1 MEIRPIL
8 SILLRNKIAPLLVA
22 LQVAISLAVL
32 TNALY
37 IVTLRY
43 EAANRPSGVADESAM
58 FVIHLSPVTK
68 PAFADIL
75 AQQQRDREALATLPG
90 VVSVAWVNQMPM
102 SQSGWNTVVATERT
116 QPQPTA
122 PAAQYLSSDSLVK
135 TLGLE
140 MVEGRDFNA
149 DDIEEVDM
157 DQADPKM
164 KQVIVTQ
171 ALAQALYPGAPSVVG
186 RKMFFGTGADATE
199 SQIVGVVQRLQTPG
213 AATGMRGEYSVIVP
227 MRTSIPAAQ
236 FAVRTD
242 PAQRDRIMR
251 DAEVA
256 LRKITPYPVIVKV
269 KSLDDMRANRYRD
282 DRTLAWM
289 LVAVSALLLL
299 VTASGI
305 VGMTTLWISQR
316 RKQIGVR
323 RALGARRVDILRYF
337 ITENLLITS
346 GGIAAGLVLAVGLNQ
361 FLVAQLEMSK
371 MPIGY
376 LAAGSGLLW
385 LLGLF
390 AVSGPARRAS
400 AISPAIATRAA

>member
-43 EAANRPSGVADESAM
+43 EAANRSSGVADESAVFM
-58 FVIHLSPVTK
+58 ISLYPVTK

-75 AQQQRDREALATLPG
+75 AQQQRDREALAALPG
-90 VVSVAWVNQMPM
+90 VVSVAWLNQMPM

-140 MVEGRDFNA
+140 LVEGRDFNA
-149 DDIEEVDM
+149 DDIEEIDM

-171 ALAQALYPGAPSVVG
+171 ALAQALYPGAASVVG

-251 DAEVA
+251 DAEAA

>member
-8 SILLRNKIAPLLVA
+8 SVLLRNKIAPLLVA

-43 EAANRPSGVADESAM
+43 EAANRSSGIAEERAVFMIS
-58 FVIHLSPVTK
+58 LSPLTK
-68 PAFADIL
+68 PSFADTL
-75 AQQQRDREALATLPG
+75 AQQQRDRDALAALSG
-90 VVSVAWVNQMPM
+90 VVSVASVNQMAM
-102 SQSGWNTVVATERT
+102 TQSGWSTHVSIERT
-116 QPQPTA
+116 QVQPTA
-122 PAAQYLSSDSLVK
+122 LAAQYLSPDLLIK
-135 TLGLE
+135 TLGLNL
-140 MVEGRDFNA
+140 VEGRDFNA
-149 DDIEEVDM
+149 DDIEEVDI
-157 DQADPKM
+157 DQADPKLN
-164 KQVIVTQ
+164 KVIVTR
-171 ALAQALYPGAPSVVG
+171 ALAQALYPGAVSVVG
-186 RKMFFGTGADATE
+186 KKMFFGTGADANE

-213 AATGMRGEYSVIVP
+213 AATGNRGEYSVIVP
-227 MRTSIPAAQ
+227 VRTSIRAAQ
-236 FAVRTD
+236 FVVRTD

-251 DAEVA
+251 DAETS

-269 KSLDDMRANRYRD
+269 KSLDAIRADRYRD

-289 LVAVSALLLL
+289 LVAVSGLLLL

-346 GGIAAGLVLAVGLNQ
+346 GGIVAGLILAVGLNQ
-361 FLVAQLEMSK
+361 FLVTQLEMSK
-371 MPIGY
+371 MPLGY
-376 LAAGSGLLW
+376 LAAGSVLLW
-385 LLGLF
+385 LLGVF
-390 AVSGPARRAS
+390 AVFGPARRAS
-400 AISPAIATRAA
+400 AISPAIATRAT